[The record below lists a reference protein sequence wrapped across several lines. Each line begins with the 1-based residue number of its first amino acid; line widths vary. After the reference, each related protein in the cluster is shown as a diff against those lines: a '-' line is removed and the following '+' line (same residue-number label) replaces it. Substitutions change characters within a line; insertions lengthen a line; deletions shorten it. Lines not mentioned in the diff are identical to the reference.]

1 MARARPRVMAPPTG
15 LRSTI
20 LAPTGCAPKTTHPP
34 PGHIFSSP
42 PFESVSDHSSWL
54 DPDEEEADP
63 GFNCGDSQA
72 DTVSVSSTI
81 YRGLVENGR
90 RYQVIRENEYWL
102 VSEGNMHDA
111 GPVGSRLTVRRSPA
125 DDLQFESLEAGH
137 AVAVVLESDMPNPY
151 SDRPSEIAPST
162 FSISEPA
169 TGYGPSTS
177 PTCFPAV
184 RLAPILPAESR
195 ARSRPAAI
203 VRGVDIFPPPVSW
216 VPPNCILEV
225 DDVVREWT
233 WDDPF
238 DFIHLRIMI
247 GAFTPDEWDQVYRHC
262 YQNLKPGGWI
272 EQLELDAHLK
282 SDDGSI
288 VPDSMAATWGETT
301 FGCAERSGRRIDTMF
316 TMRASI
322 EAAGFVNAQERDY
335 KWPIGGWPKNRELKE
350 AGLYNYQMWSSGIEG
365 WGLWLLTKFGAP
377 EPWPAE
383 RVHAYVGKIRSELQ
397 NPRVHGYQMAR
408 RVWAQKP
415 MNEDPPQPKRE
426 RSDS

>member
-1 MARARPRVMAPPTG
+1 MAHQSIV
-15 LRSTI
+15 
-20 LAPTGCAPKTTHPP
+20 
-34 PGHIFSSP
+34 
-42 PFESVSDHSSWL
+42 V

-90 RYQVIRENEYWL
+90 RYQVIRENEYW
-102 VSEGNMHDA
+102 
-111 GPVGSRLTVRRSPA
+111 SPA

-137 AVAVVLESDMPNPY
+137 AVAVVLESDMPNPLFR
-151 SDRPSEIAPST
+151 SPVGDSPQHILDIGTGNGLWAIDVADMFPS
-162 FSISEPA
+162 
-169 TGYGPSTS
+169 
-177 PTCFPAV
+177 
-184 RLAPILPAESR
+184 
-195 ARSRPAAI
+195 AI